1 MSYFGMKAIADVL
14 WQAQFNWSI
23 RIMVGGIL
31 IFTCG
36 LHLWLFDSNG
46 WLFWIMIFG
55 LALGISLII
64 WRLLSKISLNTN
76 DPDKKFIEF
85 IEKSKHGRYVMTI
98 SNYKENYLYVDSLK
112 NVPSWIK
119 NLNLVTTDF
128 DHEGYVLYYLMD
140 KPADSEILKQNYIV
154 LKEEY
159 QNPELPDIIDIYSY
173 SRVVNHDINSLELA
187 KACNEMI
194 HDLHTLPKDYE

>member
-1 MSYFGMKAIADVL
+1 
-14 WQAQFNWSI
+14 
-23 RIMVGGIL
+23 
-31 IFTCG
+31 
-36 LHLWLFDSNG
+36 
-46 WLFWIMIFG
+46 
-55 LALGISLII
+55 
-64 WRLLSKISLNTN
+64 
-76 DPDKKFIEF
+76 
-85 IEKSKHGRYVMTI
+85 MTI

-194 HDLHTLPKDYE
+194 HDLHTLPKTQKIIINIQQIDYE